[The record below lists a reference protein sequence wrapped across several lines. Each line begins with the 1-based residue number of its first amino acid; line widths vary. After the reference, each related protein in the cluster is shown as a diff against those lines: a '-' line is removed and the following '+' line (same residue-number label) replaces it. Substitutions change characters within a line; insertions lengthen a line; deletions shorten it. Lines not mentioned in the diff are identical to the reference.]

1 MADYPPYVG
10 APGSLPKLF
19 SGIKAAAV
27 PTKVSQDFLVTVL
40 DLKSSS
46 HRAYIPLLKRLGFL
60 DPSNVP
66 TQVYKDFAT
75 GTSLAR

>member
-27 PTKVSQDFLVTVL
+27 PPKVTQDFLRLSSTSSLQVTGL
-40 DLKSSS
+40 ISRFSRD
-46 HRAYIPLLKRLGFL
+46 
-60 DPSNVP
+60 
-66 TQVYKDFAT
+66 
-75 GTSLAR
+75 